1 MIHVCIFVFISV
13 FRFAYLSSVLL
24 FAATVDPLLLRDK
37 SDHHLCDNCHLHDHH
52 HNYNQII
59 TLIIIPDNC
68 YHPEYPCKHVERP
81 LAPNGL
87 HSVLSLMMCSSTFF
101 INEENFRKA
110 NKSYVASSLCHRVE
124 YWWFVK
130 SGLRGNSTEVT
141 FANSPTTIKEYLQIF
156 PQH

>member
-37 SDHHLCDNCHLHDHH
+37 SDHHLCDNCHLHDHP

-68 YHPEYPCKHVERP
+68 YHPEYPCKHVEMP
-81 LAPNGL
+81 LAPVVNITKWA
-87 HSVLSLMMCSSTFF
+87 S
-101 INEENFRKA
+101 FRPVP
-110 NKSYVASSLCHRVE
+110 NDVQFHIFYQ
-124 YWWFVK
+124 
-130 SGLRGNSTEVT
+130 RGK
-141 FANSPTTIKEYLQIF
+141 F
-156 PQH
+156 